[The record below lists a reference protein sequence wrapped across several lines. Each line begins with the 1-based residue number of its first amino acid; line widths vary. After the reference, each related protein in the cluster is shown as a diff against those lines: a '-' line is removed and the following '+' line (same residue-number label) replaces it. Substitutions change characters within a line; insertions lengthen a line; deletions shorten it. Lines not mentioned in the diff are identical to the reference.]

1 MQGFIFYHE
10 PRINLLFCH
19 IHVSSLTGAWVK
31 IPVTIS
37 NTNCYCPPRPCDSGT
52 TWSTK
57 TEFLQKRSE
66 GLRHRGIFLIKSSYS
81 FTVADRQK
89 WGKCLRF
96 IRPQGCFLLTR
107 HHDNTENHQTY
118 QGMPFSLQC
127 PLLAGCSTKGCSK
140 LTSPFPLSWD
150 RNGLGAFSLRMLSH
164 FDQSKTLET
173 ATI

>member
-1 MQGFIFYHE
+1 MQGFFYFFFYHE

-19 IHVSSLTGAWVK
+19 MNEDTSNHLQHKLWLSATSLWQWRKMVHKNT
-31 IPVTIS
+31 IPAKEVGRI
-37 NTNCYCPPRPCDSGT
+37 
-52 TWSTK
+52 K
-57 TEFLQKRSE
+57 T
-66 GLRHRGIFLIKSSYS
+66 RGIYSLVKSSYS
-81 FTVADRQK
+81 FTFADRHK

-150 RNGLGAFSLRMLSH
+150 RNGLCAFSLRMLSH